1 MVESLAGGKRGLNGS
16 RHLGVWLRKQRLGAM
31 IERHDHKLQ
40 VLKPETAKEARGRIG
55 AITDLNALDEA
66 RSRMVEQEML
76 LMTRDQLP
84 GEAWLTDPG
93 IAAGRTAGAGTG

>member
-1 MVESLAGGKRGLNGS
+1 M
-16 RHLGVWLRKQRLGAM
+16 
-31 IERHDHKLQ
+31 
-40 VLKPETAKEARGRIG
+40 
-55 AITDLNALDEA
+55 TDLNALDEA